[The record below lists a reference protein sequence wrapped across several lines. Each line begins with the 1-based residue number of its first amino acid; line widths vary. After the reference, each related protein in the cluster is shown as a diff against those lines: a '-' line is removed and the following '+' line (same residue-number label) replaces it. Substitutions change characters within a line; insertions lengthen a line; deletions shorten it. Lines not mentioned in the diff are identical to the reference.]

1 MKIKIS
7 EEDIKKLKSLKNTK
21 INYYLAQI
29 DNIEEEK
36 AIEFMDFL
44 YDKANEYLQGKD
56 YEDTPE
62 SLLLEKIA
70 DYIYDKT
77 NE

>member
-1 MKIKIS
+1 MKLIIDQA
-7 EEDIKKLKSLKNTK
+7 DIKKLKALKNTK
-21 INYYLAQI
+21 INSFLNKI
-29 DNIEEEK
+29 DNIKEDE
-36 AIEFMDFL
+36 AIEFMEFL
-44 YDKANEYLQGKD
+44 YDKANEYLKGKK

-77 NE
+77 N